1 MHFKRTFFVLIFLVL
16 AKLGAAQQKELADR
30 IIATV
35 GENIILQSDVEIAFL
50 QEQSKQTEK
59 VLSPDIKCTIL
70 DNLLLEKLFLAQ
82 GALDSVVVQEEEI
95 NAELDRRVKYFTSL
109 FGSKEKL
116 EAYYGKSTA
125 ELKDEFTEDVKNQ
138 LLSDRVR
145 GKVFSGLKV
154 SPKEVKDYFNRIP
167 KDSIPLFNEEV
178 EIGQIVMFPKVNDE
192 QKALSKEKLL
202 RIKKEIEAGADFSLQ
217 AILYSDDPG
226 SASDGGNLGIVE
238 RGELV
243 PDFEA
248 AAYKLNEGQM
258 SEIVETPFGFH
269 LIRLDEKRGDKLKL
283 RHILIKPKITNGDVL
298 RVEEVMDSIAHQL
311 KVDSLTFREAVKYF
325 SEDETSK
332 SVGGMM
338 VNPKTGA
345 PYFEKADI
353 EGNLI
358 FTLDQMKVG
367 QYSDVLN
374 HTTQERTGEMKKG
387 YRIIFLKSET
397 SAHKASLERDY
408 AKIQLAA
415 KSEKQQQ
422 EMNNWIELHKGNTFF
437 KIDESMKGCAVL
449 DKWTKETK

>member
-1 MHFKRTFFVLIFLVL
+1 MQFKRTFLILIGL
-16 AKLGAAQQKELADR
+16 AFSQITFAQQKELADR

-35 GENIILQSDVEIAFL
+35 GENIILQSDIEVAFL
-50 QEQSKQTEK
+50 QEQGKQPEK
-59 VLSPDIKCTIL
+59 VLSPDVKCIIL
-70 DNLLLEKLFLAQ
+70 DNLLLEKLFIAQ
-82 GALDSVVVQEEEI
+82 GALDSVIVQEEEI

-116 EAYYGKSTA
+116 EAYYNKTIA
-125 ELKDEFTEDVKNQ
+125 ELKDDFRDDVKNQ

-145 GKVFSGLKV
+145 SKVFSGLKV

-178 EIGQIVMFPKVNDE
+178 EMGQIVMFPKVNDE

-202 RIKKEIEAGADFSLQ
+202 RIKKDIEGGADFSLQ

-258 SEIVETPFGFH
+258 SDIVETPFGFH

-283 RHILIKPKITNGDVL
+283 RHILIKPKLTNADVL
-298 RVEEVMDSIAHQL
+298 RVQELMDSIDHQL
-311 KVDSLTFREAVKYF
+311 KVDSLPFREAVKYF

-353 EGNLI
+353 EGSLI

-374 HTTQERTGEMKKG
+374 YSAQERTGEVKKG

-397 SAHKASLERDY
+397 AAHKASLERDY
-408 AKIQLAA
+408 AKIQMAA

-422 EMNNWIELHKGNTFF
+422 ELDKWIDLHKGNTYF
-437 KIDESMKGCAVL
+437 KIDPSMTNCAIL
-449 DKWTKETK
+449 KKWFNDK